1 MSDQKH
7 TEGSKRSRY
16 RTPSLNPTTP
26 VQEELCRRCDEE
38 TDFLDQAWE
47 MLAEL
52 GVHVIESP
60 GDDPPYAFDADDPRV
75 AEAARWGFAF
85 AWFLTGQVQTFVQV
99 RERKKK
105 QKGGGASGN
114 VRRVQAAGKSAE
126 LEPAYRDSIEAGV
139 LKQQFIK
146 EWVTQNQGR
155 RGFASSTVAS
165 RVTAYEKCIR
175 KEFDCKKYQQMSVDQ
190 KIAEVA
196 RNLGCSIAVIKRAV
210 ED

>member
-1 MSDQKH
+1 MSDQRQ

-16 RTPSLNPTTP
+16 KTPTLNPTTP

-38 TDFLDQAWE
+38 TDYLDQAYA

-60 GDDPPYAFDADDPRV
+60 GDDVPYAFDADDPRV

-85 AWFLTGQVQTFVQV
+85 AWFLNGTLQAFVQV
-99 RERKKK
+99 RESKKK
-105 QKGGGASGN
+105 QKLGSASGIA
-114 VRRVQAAGKSAE
+114 RRVQAVGKSAE
-126 LEPAYRDSIEAGV
+126 LESAYRESIEAGV
-139 LKQQFIK
+139 LKQKFIE
-146 EWVTQNQGR
+146 EWVTRNQGK
-155 RGFASSTVAS
+155 RGCAPSTVAG
-165 RVTAYEKCIR
+165 RVTAYEKRIR

-196 RNLGCSIAVIKRAV
+196 RDMGCSIAVIKRAV